1 MKRSF
6 IDDYTFEIYLNL
18 NIYITN
24 VYFSLNS
31 WISKNRRSEVLPRYK

>member
-6 IDDYTFEIYLNL
+6 IDDCTFEIYLNL
-18 NIYITN
+18 SITN

-31 WISKNRRSEVLPRYK
+31 WVSKNRRSEVLPRYK